1 MRCKRYSLDLNP
13 LAMGGYD
20 GPLIYSWYFPT
31 MIDLETYLDGDPY
44 VHDQELDI
52 YVRRNP
58 IMNALVVYIPETSPY
73 FNFDLMHISWTRP
86 TPVKRVAQNISTGYA
101 SIHKM
106 VLSFIDILKR
116 LGKDLPK

>member
-13 LAMGGYD
+13 FAAGSAGD
-20 GPLIYSWYFPT
+20 GILRYNMYYPT
-31 MIDLETYLDGDPY
+31 MIDLETYIGEEPY

-58 IMNALVVYIPETSPY
+58 IMDALIVYIPETSPY
-73 FNFDLMHISWTRP
+73 FNFDLIHKTWTTP
-86 TPVKRVAQNISTGYA
+86 TPIREVAYISIGYA
-101 SIHKM
+101 GINKM
-106 VLSFIDILKR
+106 VLSFIDIIKR